1 MIFIRKKLQSNRR
14 LFSQSDDFGQDII
27 FGNTASHSQKNII
40 VNGCTG
46 HRDFTVGTSDS
57 NLMTNE
63 NTVNVKYLDR
73 CFNERIDR
81 DMSNIVDT
89 VEDRIQNSI

>member
-1 MIFIRKKLQSNRR
+1 MTSIKILFLATLLVTVKK
-14 LFSQSDDFGQDII
+14 
-27 FGNTASHSQKNII
+27 NTI

-63 NTVNVKYLDR
+63 NTVNVKYLER

-89 VEDRIQNSI
+89 SKTESKTQFDR